1 MFCIEVAGL
10 KNLHKKGKE
19 RNRITFWITYVC
31 MHDVPSILKISQ
43 LHKEIRWEAQAQW
56 VVTKGK
62 HMYYIF
68 GVGFF
73 LFSFFFFLLFIW
85 EGEGVGAV
93 WNQRESNTKHNLAHC
108 EQPRPTI
115 EKAIGESE
123 EKLKLYFMQI
133 SRAIE

>member
-1 MFCIEVAGL
+1 
-10 KNLHKKGKE
+10 
-19 RNRITFWITYVC
+19 

-73 LFSFFFFLLFIW
+73 LFSFFNFFFVVHL
-85 EGEGVGAV
+85 GGGRGRGSV
-93 WNQRESNTKHNLAHC
+93 ESKG
-108 EQPRPTI
+108 
-115 EKAIGESE
+115 K
-123 EKLKLYFMQI
+123 
-133 SRAIE
+133 